1 MLISILESIF
11 GKCLQ
16 MSCKIEDIN
25 SDFYTLQIKD
35 LRGFKFI
42 SLILLFVLSKQFK
55 INSSQFLTRMIF
67 IENELTLY
75 INQKDF
81 LYRLIY

>member
-11 GKCLQ
+11 GKGLQ

-35 LRGFKFI
+35 LRG
-42 SLILLFVLSKQFK
+42 SLCKNLMTSLDQEIDF
-55 INSSQFLTRMIF
+55 SQ
-67 IENELTLY
+67 TL
-75 INQKDF
+75 
-81 LYRLIY
+81 